1 MTVMMMIMSRGT
13 IATVIMMIAACS
25 ALTPMC
31 CQPLS
36 LILLANR
43 VSIVRQSTSLSAYSP
58 PILDFILSREFR
70 DCLYE
75 LCDID
80 IDKRPLFV

>member
-1 MTVMMMIMSRGT
+1 MTAMVMIMSRGT
-13 IATVIMMIAACS
+13 IATVIMMLGACS

-36 LILLANR
+36 LILLAN
-43 VSIVRQSTSLSAYSP
+43 SIVRHPTSESAYSP

-80 IDKRPLFV
+80 IDKRPLFA